1 MAAAGGRQDA
11 SLIEALLEEP
21 YRFEFL
27 QAVRVLERVAEMRR
41 RAAAADEPRR
51 AAAVDEVVRFRTT
64 LALAVPLSEVEQL
77 HADGAGGPAE
87 MHVSFLGLNGPSGVL
102 PRHYSELVLQQVRQ
116 KNLALRDF
124 LDLLN
129 HRAVLMHLLAR
140 RKYRLAASI
149 ERSRDDGH
157 DPITAMLYALIG
169 FATPGL
175 RDRLAVEDHALV
187 YYGGLFAQSRRSAA
201 GLEQILSD
209 YLGRPVEV
217 VQFVGRW
224 GPLAAED
231 WTRLATADRP
241 FGNFAQ
247 LGVNAVAGSH
257 VWDVQGGFRLR
268 LGPLDYRQF
277 AELMPGSP
285 LMNEIAALTRS
296 YAGPE
301 LAFDVELALRG
312 DAVPDCVLAGSGAF
326 LPRLGWNTWLPAET
340 RPATI
345 SDAVLRF
352 TQI

>member
-1 MAAAGGRQDA
+1 MAAESRRQDP

-21 YRFEFL
+21 YRFEFI
-27 QAVRVLERVAEMRR
+27 QAVRVLERVAETRR
-41 RAAAADEPRR
+41 RAAASDGPRH
-51 AAAVDEVVRFRTT
+51 ATAVEDVVRFRAA
-64 LALAVPLSEVEQL
+64 LALAVPLAEVEQL
-77 HADGAGGPAE
+77 RAGEAGGPAE
-87 MHVSFLGLNGPSGVL
+87 MQVSFLGLNGPSGVL

-124 LDLLN
+124 LDVFN
-129 HRAVLMHLLAR
+129 HRAIAMHLLAR
-140 RKYRLAASI
+140 RKYRLAASV
-149 ERSRDDGH
+149 ESSGDDGR
-157 DPITAMLYALIG
+157 DPISALFYALIG

-175 RDRLAVEDHALV
+175 RDRLAVDDHALV

-217 VQFVGRW
+217 AQFAGRW
-224 GPLAAED
+224 APLAAED
-231 WTRLATADRP
+231 WTRLATQNRP

-247 LGVNAVAGSH
+247 LGVDAVAGTH

-285 LMNEIAALTRS
+285 LMNEVAALTRT
-296 YAGPE
+296 YVGPE

-312 DAVPDCVLAGSGAF
+312 DAVPDCVLAGSGDF

-340 RPATI
+340 RPATV

-352 TQI
+352 TRI